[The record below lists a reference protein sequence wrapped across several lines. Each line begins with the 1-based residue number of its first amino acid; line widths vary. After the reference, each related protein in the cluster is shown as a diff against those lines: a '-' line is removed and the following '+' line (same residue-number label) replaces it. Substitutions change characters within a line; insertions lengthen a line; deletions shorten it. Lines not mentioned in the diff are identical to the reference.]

1 MIFPST
7 ARNFTLHFL
16 IGLKSNVQ
24 IFDSAI
30 ERNAFGRFW
39 DPGGQIRT
47 SIKTDLAM
55 ISGANTGWLGLIA
68 TGEQLGKR
76 IEQEEDKAR
85 QQQQMMEMNFG
96 GGR

>member
-1 MIFPST
+1 
-7 ARNFTLHFL
+7 LHFL
-16 IGLKSNVQ
+16 VGLNSNVQ

-39 DPGGQIRT
+39 DPGGQIRA
-47 SIKTDLAM
+47 SIKTDLTLIA
-55 ISGANTGWLGLIA
+55 GANTDWPQLIA
-68 TGEQLGKR
+68 AGEKLGIR

-85 QQQQMMEMNFG
+85 QQQQQMLEQNFG